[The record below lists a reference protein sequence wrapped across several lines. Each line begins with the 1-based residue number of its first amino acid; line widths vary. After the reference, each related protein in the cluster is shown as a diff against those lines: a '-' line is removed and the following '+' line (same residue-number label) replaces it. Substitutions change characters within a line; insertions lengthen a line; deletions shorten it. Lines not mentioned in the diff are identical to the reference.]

1 VGRVPIDTSYRAS
14 FVGRPASALLFGL
27 AVMAAARVWTNW
39 SASALPGGIL
49 ADRIVVKKSAWVLF
63 IYRGPELIR
72 DYLNVLGR
80 IGRAHRFIDWTDG
93 CITVTDCEIDEIR
106 RVVPDGL
113 SITIEPIALALDA
126 GLIWADDWAA
136 LWIGA
141 VIQ

>member
-1 VGRVPIDTSYRAS
+1 
-14 FVGRPASALLFGL
+14 
-27 AVMAAARVWTNW
+27 MAAARVWTNW